1 MPEKIQYGT
10 MDAPII
16 ADNGVSVY
24 VPDFDKLAWR
34 SDAKGRN
41 STARAEIKFS
51 AGSELV
57 TPTGEHITKAQLVL
71 VKTDEQYLAE
81 KRQAAINRMWRE
93 FATAFK
99 DLSLGQMQ
107 DFYVGKIRLQLI
119 TPPFIEGSKKAG
131 KKVLREHPADS
142 TLGVTYEDLPSIYSV
157 EDPAKRV
164 DSNGKAIKWTKEKVD
179 AMVEAKQG
187 GITGVKREDIE
198 ARIKLLSDLV
208 NAAKSEI
215 NKGILQQ
222 AKAEAEAALKKF
234 DKLAKMRVGAKAA
247 LAKKAEQKEEI
258 PFPST
263 RELEERREALGFVK
277 TV

>member
-1 MPEKIQYGT
+1 MPEKIKYGT

-51 AGSELV
+51 VGSELV

-119 TPPFIEGSKKAG
+119 TPPSIEGSKKAG

-187 GITGVKREDIE
+187 GIIGVKREDIE

-208 NAAKSEI
+208 NAEKSEI

-234 DKLAKMRVGAKAA
+234 DNLAKMRVGAKAA
-247 LAKKAEQKEEI
+247 LAKKAEQKGEI

-263 RELEERREALGFVK
+263 RELEERRVALGIVK